1 MVGVRAA
8 PAAVLGYNRRMNVP
22 ASAPAFPESSGPL
35 TLPGPAGALECLIE
49 RPDQD
54 ERRGNVIV
62 CHPHPLHGGTMH
74 NKVVTMV
81 SRSLVELGLSTVRFN
96 FRGVGASEGDYDDGK
111 GETDDLLAIAA
122 WLRRER
128 PDDALWLAGF
138 SFGSYVALRAA
149 SELAPQQLIQIAPP
163 VGRWEF
169 ETITLPD
176 CPWLIVQGE
185 ADEVVDPAAVFA
197 WVAALTKPVQLV
209 RMPETSHFFHRRL
222 MDLRG
227 AVKHGVRD
235 NLPPL
240 RAG

>member
-1 MVGVRAA
+1 MTALDSA
-8 PAAVLGYNRRMNVP
+8 PSFPAA
-22 ASAPAFPESSGPL
+22 SGAL
-35 TLPGPAGALECLIE
+35 NLPGPAGLLESLVDLPE
-49 RPDQD
+49 QD
-54 ERRGNVIV
+54 ARRGTAVI

-74 NKVVTMV
+74 NKVVTML
-81 SRSLVELGLSTVRFN
+81 SRSLVELGLATVRFN
-96 FRGVGASEGDYDDGK
+96 FRGVGASAGSYDDGN
-111 GETDDLLAIAA
+111 GETDDLRAVVDWA
-122 WLRRER
+122 RRER

-149 SELAPQQLIQIAPP
+149 ASLAPQQLIQIAPP
-163 VGRWEF
+163 VGRWAF
-169 ETITLPD
+169 ETIILPD

-197 WVAALTKPVQLV
+197 WAANLPKNAQLV
-209 RMPETSHFFHRRL
+209 RMAETSHFFHRRL

-240 RAG
+240 QDA

>member
-1 MVGVRAA
+1 MTALDSA
-8 PAAVLGYNRRMNVP
+8 PSFPAA
-22 ASAPAFPESSGPL
+22 SGAL
-35 TLPGPAGALECLIE
+35 SLPGPAGLLESLVDLPE
-49 RPDQD
+49 QD
-54 ERRGNVIV
+54 ARRGTAVI

-74 NKVVTMV
+74 NKVVTML
-81 SRSLVELGLSTVRFN
+81 SRSLVELGLATVRFN
-96 FRGVGASEGDYDDGK
+96 FRGVGASAGSYDDGN
-111 GETDDLLAIAA
+111 GETDDLRAVVD
-122 WLRRER
+122 WVRRER

-149 SELAPQQLIQIAPP
+149 ASLAPQQLIQIAPP
-163 VGRWEF
+163 VGRWAF

-197 WVAALTKPVQLV
+197 WAANLPKNAQLV
-209 RMPETSHFFHRRL
+209 RMAETSHFFHRRL

-240 RAG
+240 QDA